1 MESSDNKLTINQ
13 VAELCGV
20 SKTTVSR
27 FLNGKYA
34 NMSDETRARIQAVIA
49 ELDYRPN
56 RSAQRLKSSRSMLIG
71 CVIGDVGSPF
81 SAILLRGIANAC
93 EEAGY
98 QVLFADS
105 RENPKREKRVIEGFL
120 ENKIDGLIVNTTG
133 GNDELL
139 VEINRSRLP
148 IVLVDRLIS
157 DNSLPSV
164 SSPNFETAYDCT
176 RMLFDMGYEYV
187 AFVSEE
193 NRMLTPRVNRRRGY
207 AAAAENFGREPLC
220 FELDPNDL
228 SSCDAFISSFV
239 SAHPGHRLAV
249 LCANGVSAQHVLMS
263 FNRFDITSGYDFG
276 LCTFD
281 DWNWLQLAK
290 PGITTVQLGTEEKGT
305 AAAKLLIDRI
315 NGGARGEAKHIEVP
329 TRILVRAS
337 TCRDPEKGK

>member
-1 MESSDNKLTINQ
+1 MDASDSKLTINK

-34 NMSDETRARIQAVIA
+34 NMSDETRERIQRVIT

-56 RSAQRLKSSRSMLIG
+56 RSAQRLKSSRAMLIG

-105 RENPKREKRVIEGFL
+105 REDPARERRVIEGFL

-133 GNDELL
+133 GNEDLL

-148 IVLVDRLIS
+148 VVLVDRLIS

-164 SSPNFETAYDCT
+164 SSPNFKTAYDCT
-176 RMLFDMGYEYV
+176 CMLFDMGYDYV

-193 NRMLTPRVNRRRGY
+193 NRMLTPRVYRRRGY
-207 AAAAENFGREPLC
+207 TAAAEKCGRRPLC
-220 FELDPNDL
+220 LELDPNDP
-228 SSCDAFISSFV
+228 SCCDAFIRSFLSS
-239 SAHPGHRLAV
+239 HPGRRLAV
-249 LCANGVSAQHVLMS
+249 LCGNGVSAQHVLMS
-263 FNRFDITSGYDFG
+263 TNRLDITLGYHFG

-281 DWNWLQLAK
+281 DWNWLQLAR

-305 AAAKLLIDRI
+305 AAAKLLIERI

-329 TRILVRAS
+329 SRIVVRGS
-337 TCRDPEKGK
+337 TCSAPDDGK